1 MGTDEGPHD
10 ADRLA
15 YERELT
21 MVRGAITMV
30 MSGRYRSMTLGGLS
44 HGQTLLDRLTAE
56 AERQGIELVPLETA
70 HGDPDI
76 RVRARVQAPPRI
88 VR

>member
-1 MGTDEGPHD
+1 MEDDDGRD

-15 YERELT
+15 FERELT

-30 MSGRYRSMTLGGLS
+30 TSGRYRSMTLGGLA
-44 HGQTLLDRLTAE
+44 HGQELLDRLGAD
-56 AERQGIELVPLETA
+56 AERHGVELVPLGTPQ
-70 HGDPDI
+70 GGPDI
-76 RVRARVQAPPRI
+76 RVRARVQAPPRV